1 MGVPKKMSSVYLHF
15 NTRIGQQKPESIVNK
30 DTECPFCDRQNLKDI
45 LAEKG
50 SIILVKNKYPVL
62 QDTFQ
67 TVLIETES
75 CAGDLSTYPKEHL
88 YNVLSFGINKWLE
101 MEKSGEYQSVIFFKN
116 HGPKSGGTIFHPHMQ
131 IVGLKKIN
139 YRDNFKKDYFEGLVI
154 SKKNQVELNISTK
167 PRVGF
172 FEFNIILSAL
182 TKVEQ
187 MADFIQLTVH
197 YVLNNFNK
205 NCDSYN
211 LFFYEFD
218 NRIIAKIIPRFI
230 TSPIY
235 IGYSIPQVSN
245 RSAEVVKEFKE
256 IYNL

>member
-1 MGVPKKMSSVYLHF
+1 MSSFHLHF
-15 NTRIGQQKPESIVNK
+15 NTGIGQQKPESIFNK
-30 DTECPFCDRQNLKDI
+30 NTQCPFCDRQNLKDI

-50 SIILVKNKYPVL
+50 PIILVKNKYPVL

-67 TVLIETES
+67 TVLIETE
-75 CAGDLSTYPKEHL
+75 CCEGDLSTYPKEHL
-88 YNVLSFGINKWLE
+88 YNVISFGINKWLE
-101 MEKSGEYQSVIFFKN
+101 MEKSGEYKSVIFFKN

-139 YRDNFKKDYFEGLVI
+139 YRDNFQKDYLEGIVI

-172 FEFNIILSAL
+172 FEFNIILSDL

-187 MADFIQLTVH
+187 MADFIQIIVH
-197 YVLNNFNK
+197 YVLNSFNK

-218 NRIIAKIIPRFI
+218 NEIIAKIMPRFI

-245 RSAEVVKEFKE
+245 RSAEVVKEIKE
-256 IYNL
+256 IYNLNP